1 MAQSM
6 EDPPIVRART
16 ALKRAQAV
24 SRQLRGGTANGPNS
38 AIAIS
43 EALVEIADALDRIE
57 ESEKRNAD
65 AQRNLALQQAM
76 LDSRLLR
83 VEQNTSFAVLKRIA
97 SGAFRSAIKEILPA
111 RWGERQKDKTG
122 YATWVAH
129 EQAALPLAEHARV
142 ISEKWLHR
150 LRFSVILAV
159 QDQKNARAT
168 LESVRAQT
176 YGNWE
181 IVGDADGG
189 GGAELNAAM
198 NLATGDY
205 FAVIAEPLILSPF
218 ALFYFAEALQTS
230 AAGLLYC
237 NEDEIDASGK
247 RINPIFKP
255 EWSPDL
261 LTGCMYMGPMVVLRR
276 ELFLECGGFSS
287 RRPAAQL
294 FDLVLRATEKTSEI
308 RHLPR
313 VLYHTFRKDQR
324 PPLTDDMARDD
335 IAQVIEEG
343 IERREGHKARCSPGS
358 RSGMFVVR
366 RNGLARE
373 MTIIVC
379 SKSPRLLQNCLR
391 SIRATAAAI
400 VRQIIVVAHE
410 EGSANVR
417 LRSVIEKAGAVIAPF
432 HGSFNFAAM
441 NNFGVRMA
449 EAPHLLFLNDDVTA
463 TAADW
468 AEMLSEEVAR
478 PEVGAAGAVLRYP
491 SGALEHA
498 GIVTGIGDGAGHV
511 GRGLP
516 NAHNA
521 FAVRLPSSAL
531 WPWLEITRN
540 VSAVSGACLA
550 IRREL
555 FAKVGGFDEQFPNNY
570 NDVDLCLR
578 LQSRGYRVECV
589 AAPGLIHTG
598 CQTRP
603 GVVTFEERYRFCARW
618 AEVLARPDPYY
629 SPCLS
634 PTEKVS
640 LNLTADSWGRAL
652 LAPSSGSDGAPRP
665 RSRPHS
671 GAGL

>member
-1 MAQSM
+1 M

-16 ALKRAQAV
+16 ALERAQTAL
-24 SRQLRGGTANGPNS
+24 RQLKGGTPNGPNS
-38 AIAIS
+38 AIPIS
-43 EALVEIADALDRIE
+43 DALAEIADSLTRIE
-57 ESEKRNAD
+57 ESETRNAA
-65 AQRNLALQQAM
+65 AQRNLALQQAI

-83 VEQNTSFAVLKRIA
+83 VEQSTLFATLKRIA
-97 SGAFRSAIKEILPA
+97 SGGRAFRRAIEKILPA
-111 RWGERQKDKTG
+111 RRGDQEKDKTG
-122 YATWVAH
+122 YATWVTH
-129 EQAALPLAEHARV
+129 EQAALPSAEHAHV
-142 ISEKWLHR
+142 ISEKWLR
-150 LRFSVILAV
+150 RPRFSVVMAV
-159 QDQKNARAT
+159 RDQRSAQAT
-168 LESVRAQT
+168 LESLHAQT

-181 IVGDADGG
+181 IADDSSGG
-189 GGAELNAAM
+189 GAAELNAPA
-198 NLATGDY
+198 NSATGDY
-205 FAVIAEPLILSPF
+205 LAVIAEPLILSPF

-230 AAGLLYC
+230 AADLLYC

-247 RINPIFKP
+247 RVNPIFKP

-261 LTGCMYMGPMVVLRR
+261 LTSCMYMGPMVVLRR
-276 ELFLECGGFSS
+276 ELFLACGGLSS
-287 RRPAAQL
+287 RHPAAQL

-308 RHLPR
+308 RHVPR
-313 VLYHTFRKDQR
+313 VLYHTFRGDQR
-324 PPLTDDMARDD
+324 PSSSSD

-358 RSGMFVVR
+358 RTGTFIVR

-400 VRQIIVVAHE
+400 VQQIIVVAHE
-410 EGSANVR
+410 EGGANVR
-417 LRSVIEKAGAVIAPF
+417 LRSVIERAGAVIAPF
-432 HGSFNFAAM
+432 NGSFNFAAM
-441 NNFGVRMA
+441 NNFGARMA

-468 AEMLSEEVAR
+468 AAMLSEEVAR

-491 SGALEHA
+491 SGTMEHA

-511 GRGLP
+511 GRNLP

-521 FAVRLPSSAL
+521 FGARLPSSAL
-531 WPWLEITRN
+531 WPWLEVTRN
-540 VSAVSGACLA
+540 VSAVTGACLA

-555 FAKVGGFDEQFPNNY
+555 FAEVGGFDEQFPNNY

-578 LQSRGYRVECV
+578 LRSRGYRVECV
-589 AAPGLIHTG
+589 AAPGLIHAG
-598 CQTRP
+598 CQSRP

-618 AEVLARPDPYY
+618 ADVLAVPDPYY

-634 PTEKVS
+634 PTEEVS
-640 LNLTADSWGRAL
+640 LNLTADSWKRAL
-652 LAPSSGSDGAPRP
+652 LAP
-665 RSRPHS
+665 
-671 GAGL
+671 